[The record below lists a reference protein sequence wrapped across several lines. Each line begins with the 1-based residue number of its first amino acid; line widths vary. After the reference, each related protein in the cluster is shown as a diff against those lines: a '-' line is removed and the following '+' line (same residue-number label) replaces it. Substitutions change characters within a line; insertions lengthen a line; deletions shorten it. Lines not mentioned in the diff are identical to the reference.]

1 MANHIDSRLHLILGA
16 GVSSWS
22 ALLNTIPQVSH
33 KENFMGFPFFPGLF
47 RPTGPTRVTV
57 TKRGM
62 SVANT
67 FNRASST
74 VARDSR

>member
-33 KENFMGFPFFPGLF
+33 KENFMGFPFFSGTF
-47 RPTGPTRVTV
+47 QANRPY
-57 TKRGM
+57 
-62 SVANT
+62 
-67 FNRASST
+67 
-74 VARDSR
+74 